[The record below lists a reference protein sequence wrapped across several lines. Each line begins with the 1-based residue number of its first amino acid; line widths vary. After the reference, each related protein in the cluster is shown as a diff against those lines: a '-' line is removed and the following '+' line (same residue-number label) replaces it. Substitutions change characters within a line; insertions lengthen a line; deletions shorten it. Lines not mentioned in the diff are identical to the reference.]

1 MYRCIADPEILLVN
15 GNEPIEEKKKKLDNF
30 LEFLKINKTIYSYK
44 GYNEEITK
52 NLDKSFNH
60 IKSLENSE
68 TRELFELLKT
78 IEGIKESFFEKHEII
93 TDFSVKNFVDFLRLI
108 EKKFSKNFIDFVLTN
123 KKIESEFKTLKPND
137 TLAVLNF
144 YKDNLNITRET
155 GYIISN
161 KESKTKKQGQVK
173 NFTDFKNIVLSNLGF
188 NDLSYCEIY
197 IIQPDI
203 LNTLYVDQ
211 RRMKDKTNLR
221 VFLHVIINFL
231 ADKFSNTDRKPSIG

>member
-1 MYRCIADPEILLVN
+1 M
-15 GNEPIEEKKKKLDNF
+15 
-30 LEFLKINKTIYSYK
+30 
-44 GYNEEITK
+44 
-52 NLDKSFNH
+52 
-60 IKSLENSE
+60 
-68 TRELFELLKT
+68 
-78 IEGIKESFFEKHEII
+78 
-93 TDFSVKNFVDFLRLI
+93 
-108 EKKFSKNFIDFVLTN
+108 
-123 KKIESEFKTLKPND
+123 
-137 TLAVLNF
+137 NF

-161 KESKTKKQGQVK
+161 KESKTKKQGQVR

-211 RRMKDKTNLR
+211 KRMKDKTNLR

-231 ADKFSNTDRKPSIG
+231 ADKFSNTDRKPSIFFYTDKRYEKHNNGNIAKKLFERDFTKNYENIANVKLQSIDWNKKSSREQRFIYSSNYHGFSFNRGFDFFIEGKYGTKERDTQIYADSEVRNQLKVEKKVSVFYENTGKNYINLILSSFLGAKS